1 MKLHGQES
9 NFKVEIESM
18 NQKMKEIDQIKIDA
32 EIKLDQVNE
41 KLIQCR

>member
-1 MKLHGQES
+1 MKLHGQEA

-18 NQKMKEIDQIKIDA
+18 NQKIKEFDKIKIDA

-41 KLIQCR
+41 KLIQCQ